1 MERYLMLTDRL
12 KKNTQSLHDKVE
24 QNHFMQKLQTK
35 SFSKEDYAIL
45 LKIFYTS
52 HLMIEGQL
60 YAFEELEMKTRQRL
74 SFLKA
79 DLFSLGYDEASL
91 KKTLESDLEL
101 NLNTLSKAY
110 GALYVLEGS
119 RMGGMFLSKMIA
131 DVLCDVPLSY
141 FKGVGSDT
149 VSYVQHLKDII
160 NEKEDTIIDSNEC
173 IQGAKDTFIFID
185 YAFECAL

>member
-1 MERYLMLTDRL
+1 MLTDKL
-12 KKNTQSLHDKVE
+12 KKNTQSLHDKIE

-35 SFSKEDYAIL
+35 SFSKQDYVIL

-74 SFLKA
+74 SLLKA
-79 DLFSLGYDEASL
+79 DLSSLGYDEASL

-131 DVLCDVPLSY
+131 DALGNVPLSY
-141 FKGVGSDT
+141 FNGVGSNT
-149 VSYVQHLKDII
+149 ITYVQNLKNIM
-160 NEKEDTIIDSNEC
+160 NEKENTTINTNEC
-173 IQGAKDTFIFID
+173 IQGAKDTFVFID
-185 YAFECAL
+185 YAFECAI